1 MKEGDEIPPQVVGDV
16 LEWLAKRHL
25 EKKEPFPVDEWLDP
39 LLEMF
44 LALADYARTKTKPDA
59 PGVRAAYGADF
70 LTFLGMSKGRARK
83 LAAENSKVKVTSTL
97 WNRLTNGCAQAEARD
112 EEATRGTGR
121 HMICPLPGS
130 G

>member
-83 LAAENSKVKVTSTL
+83 LAAENSKVKVTEY
-97 WNRLTNGCAQAEARD
+97 AVEQAHKRMLRKRKL
-112 EEATRGTGR
+112 ATKKPPGGQGGT
-121 HMICPLPGS
+121 
-130 G
+130 